1 MSKALSPIPFFSAPR
16 EFQAHREEFLRA
28 VETCAKGPTLILGE
42 HVQTFEER
50 FASSCGVPEAVG
62 VANGTDAIALALK
75 ALEVGEGD
83 EVITVANTAVPT
95 VAAIRM
101 AGATP
106 VFIDIDPKSLL
117 MDTTK
122 VKAAL
127 TPKTKAI
134 LPVHLFG
141 NPVPMQEILAIA
153 QKKKLSVIEDCA
165 QAYGGTLEGKPVGSF
180 GDIACFS
187 FYPTKNLGGW
197 GDGGMCITKD
207 AELASRIKS
216 LRMYGYGKERIAER
230 EGVNSRL
237 DELQAAILLVKMQH
251 FPEDFA
257 RKRAIALR
265 YDAALQKSSLQSLQ
279 TTKNA
284 EHGYH
289 LYVVKAKDRPSTL
302 RQFQEKGIA
311 PLIHYEYPIHLM
323 PAYAFL
329 GYGKGSLPVTEEA
342 AEHILSVPL
351 YPYLTDEEVERVC
364 ECLRAS

>member
-1 MSKALSPIPFFSAPR
+1 MSKAIIPFFSHTR
-16 EFQAHREEFLRA
+16 EFEAHRKEFLQA
-28 VETCAKGPTLILGE
+28 VEGCLRSPSLILGE
-42 HVQTFEER
+42 NVRTFEEL
-50 FASSCGVPEAVG
+50 FAKSCGVPHGIG

-75 ALEVGEGD
+75 ALHIGDGD

-95 VAAIRM
+95 AAAIRM
-101 AGATP
+101 TGAMP
-106 VFIDIDPKSLL
+106 VFVDIDPLTLL
-117 MDTTK
+117 MDVSK
-122 VKAAL
+122 VEALL

-153 QKKKLSVIEDCA
+153 KKKKLAVIEDCA
-165 QAYGGTLEGKPVGSF
+165 QAYGATIEGKPVGSF

-197 GDGGMCITKD
+197 GDGGMCITKN

-237 DELQAAILLVKMQH
+237 DELQAAILLVKMHH
-251 FPEDFA
+251 FSEDFA

-265 YDAALQKSSLQSLQ
+265 YDAALQKSSLQSLH

-289 LYVVKAKDRPSTL
+289 LYVVKAKDLSSTL

-323 PAYAFL
+323 PAYKFL
-329 GYGKGSLPVTEEA
+329 GFKKGSLPVTEEA
-342 AEHILSVPL
+342 AEHILSIPL

-364 ECLRAS
+364 ECLRTS